1 MLAVGDAL
9 GRPDEAAKIVLDIE
23 ARFERA
29 RADFPQF
36 AGRSAVVAEKF
47 DTYVVRG
54 ATDPRTRFLT
64 ELGFVLPP
72 DLTELT
78 EGRDAAPLSA
88 EQIALLD
95 RDLLIWNAGFTPELG
110 AKLAQNTLYQQ
121 LAVVQDGRAVVVDT
135 EPLSGALTW
144 STVLSLPLALAEL
157 VPVLAA
163 ALEG

>member
-1 MLAVGDAL
+1 MV
-9 GRPDEAAKIVLDIE
+9 
-23 ARFERA
+23 
-29 RADFPQF
+29 
-36 AGRSAVVAEKF
+36 SSC
-47 DTYVVRG
+47 
-54 ATDPRTRFLT
+54 
-64 ELGFVLPP
+64 PP

-121 LAVVQDGRAVVVDT
+121 LAVVQDGRAVVVDA